1 MVSTRSSRG
10 WALALTSTAFFMSA
24 LDLLVVMTALP
35 AMRHQFGA
43 ALSTLQWTV
52 NAYSLASAAGIIT
65 AAALGDRYGRRLAFV
80 AGLVLFTSASA
91 ACALAPTAEVLIA
104 ARTVQ
109 GAGAALLAPT
119 SLTILA
125 AAFPVERRGAIV
137 GIWGGL
143 GGLAIAAGPLVGG
156 AVTQGLSWHWIFWVN
171 VPIGVLAAA
180 LSYLRLGESRG
191 PAARLDV
198 PAVAL
203 VSGGA
208 LGIVYGLVRA
218 SELGWS
224 NPLIVGTV
232 VAGIVLM
239 AGFAAWERRAPE
251 PMLPPRLFRS
261 RAFVAANAT
270 TFLTSASLLGAAFLI
285 SQYLQV
291 VQGNSPLAAGL
302 RFLPM
307 TATPL
312 VVAPMAG
319 TLSDR
324 VGRRPVMVAGLIL
337 LAAGLV
343 WFAVVATAGAGYSQ
357 LVLPLIITGAGVS
370 MPFATAPSATLSAVS
385 PADMGRASGANG
397 TFQRFGGAFGIAV
410 ATAVFAAHGQ
420 LGTAAGFADGMRAA
434 LLGAAV
440 LALIGATSAL
450 AVSRR
455 VTPAVDR
462 ASVGA
467 RLPSPGGV

>member
-65 AAALGDRYGRRLAFV
+65 AAALGDRYGRRLVFV

-180 LSYLRLGESRG
+180 LSYLRLAESRG

-224 NPLIVGTV
+224 NPLIVGAV

-343 WFAVVATAGAGYSQ
+343 WFALVATAGAGYGQ